1 MAVDP
6 QARLC
11 YIGTMEITWLG
22 HSCFRL
28 KGSDVIVLTD
38 PCGPDYGYNIGKLA
52 ANIVTVSHQHADHN
66 YVQAVNGARV
76 ISGPGEYE
84 FGGVLIIGV
93 PTYHDDENGAQR
105 GKNTVFLIKID
116 DIAICHLGDLGHL
129 LSSQQVELLGNIDV
143 LLIPVGGV
151 YTIDAALAAKV
162 VRQLEP
168 KYVIPMHYKTP
179 VEKSK
184 IEPVDRFLKEM
195 GAGQLEPASKL
206 SVTRTNLPDNL
217 QVRLLSY

>member
-1 MAVDP
+1 
-6 QARLC
+6 
-11 YIGTMEITWLG
+11 MEITWLG

-28 KGSDVIVLTD
+28 KGSDAIVITD
-38 PCGPDYGYNIGKLA
+38 PYGPGYGYNLGKQT
-52 ANIVTVSHQHADHN
+52 ANIVTVSHQHDDHS
-66 YVQAVNGARV
+66 YTKGVSGARV

-84 FGGVLIIGV
+84 FGGVLIIGMA
-93 PTYHDDENGAQR
+93 TYHDDSNGTKR

-129 LSSQQVELLGNIDV
+129 LSSQQAENLGNIDV
-143 LLIPVGGV
+143 LLIPVGGTF
-151 YTIDAALAAKV
+151 TIDAPLAAKV

-179 VEKSK
+179 AEKLAL
-184 IEPVDRFLKEM
+184 EPVDRFLKEL
-195 GAGQLEPASKL
+195 GAGQLEPVAKL
-206 SVTRTNLPDNL
+206 SVTRANLPENL